1 MVGGPGLVRQL
12 LLAGLV
18 DELRIDLM
26 PVLLGSGLRFLEDPR
41 LEQIQLEKIDV
52 QEFGARISLSF
63 RVQKQRV
70 LPLRRSPE
78 A

>member
-63 RVQKQRV
+63 RVQK
-70 LPLRRSPE
+70 
-78 A
+78 